1 VGGGKEETVR
11 GRKEETV
18 RGRKDWRLERGRGKR
33 EKDKKGGREGNQG
46 GECGKG
52 NGKEAD
58 PTRKM
63 KERESKGFTK
73 RTKEEG
79 GNVK

>member
-1 VGGGKEETVR
+1 MEIGEGQGNK
-11 GRKEETV
+11 RK
-18 RGRKDWRLERGRGKR
+18 RH
-33 EKDKKGGREGNQG
+33 KGGNQG

-52 NGKEAD
+52 TEEEAD
-58 PTRKM
+58 PTRNM

-79 GNVK
+79 GNVKYGGISVTI